1 MPFCLQFFL
10 GGYLHTYDLA
20 LCVRKGHQA
29 ICTDFT
35 QKYMFLHAK
44 MFSQKFKSRFKIL
57 QSMHLVSIIL
67 FLHLYKAFFFF
78 PQLFPTVSRMQ
89 IQHWLFLSGLKY
101 FKHEFFAFKVV
112 IFVLKTLKMP
122 RKAELLVICFH
133 PHTLVTFHFQKV
145 TLIQPLLIEE
155 QAISS
160 VIFITCYLWIRGL
173 DNPL

>member
-1 MPFCLQFFL
+1 M

-20 LCVRKGHQA
+20 LCVRMGYQA

-35 QKYMFLHAK
+35 QKCMFLHAE
-44 MFSQKFKSRFKIL
+44 MFSQKCKNRFKIL

-67 FLHLYKAFFFF
+67 FLHLYKAFLF
-78 PQLFPTVSRMQ
+78 PLQLFPTVSRMQ
-89 IQHWLFLSGLKY
+89 IQHWMFLCGLKY
-101 FKHEFFAFKVV
+101 FRHELFAFKVL

-122 RKAELLVICFH
+122 RKVELLVICFH

-145 TLIQPLLIEE
+145 ILIQPLLIEE

-160 VIFITCYLWIRGL
+160 VIFITCYLWIKGL